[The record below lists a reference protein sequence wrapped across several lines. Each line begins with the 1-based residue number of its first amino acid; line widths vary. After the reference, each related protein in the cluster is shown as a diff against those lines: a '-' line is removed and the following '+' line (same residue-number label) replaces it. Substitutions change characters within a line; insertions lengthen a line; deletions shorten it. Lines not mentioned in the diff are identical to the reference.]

1 MKTQRLQAA
10 FARRREA
17 DIDRIERTSAVNK
30 YFDHWSKVTSRF
42 ESWTDPEYYQQAE
55 ESLRK
60 EKEKKLKEAKLEER
74 RSKLRQLL
82 NSENAKYQQELQ
94 EVNKPKPRKLPND
107 LLEKLDRDQKYLSE
121 EKRRLELESKLY
133 GKWRYGVNDENV
145 LFESKT
151 NNEALAKL
159 NWLDKQIEKRMH
171 QEEEAKQ
178 AEERRLKILEET
190 RKREENLKEQ
200 QKLREAELKELRAMQ
215 ESNLTELK
223 GRELQSI
230 HLREKEVDLREK
242 LEKIANELHQLRSR
256 KQQKQNAAIPHNI
269 KRIKM
274 YIRQRSEEVR
284 EDLQQDIHALN
295 RILNCHSSEDAKRLK
310 SQFEAF
316 YKAELQKQSTIEA
329 MYESEA
335 KHNLIKWEAEW
346 AEMSNDRE
354 AQIALIFKKIKTV
367 LEAELSENLDEQ
379 KRLVEIRQ
387 QHVALIE
394 NSNEKLKALVREQKS
409 FIQAYD
415 QVDANSSEVGGEN
428 VKDEEVLKMANCSL
442 DESSPRRPKFGRKRV
457 AWT

>member
-1 MKTQRLQAA
+1 
-10 FARRREA
+10 
-17 DIDRIERTSAVNK
+17 
-30 YFDHWSKVTSRF
+30 
-42 ESWTDPEYYQQAE
+42 
-55 ESLRK
+55 
-60 EKEKKLKEAKLEER
+60 
-74 RSKLRQLL
+74 
-82 NSENAKYQQELQ
+82 
-94 EVNKPKPRKLPND
+94 
-107 LLEKLDRDQKYLSE
+107 
-121 EKRRLELESKLY
+121 
-133 GKWRYGVNDENV
+133 
-145 LFESKT
+145 
-151 NNEALAKL
+151 
-159 NWLDKQIEKRMH
+159 MH

-178 AEERRLKILEET
+178 AEERRLKILEES

-223 GRELQSI
+223 SRELQSI

-256 KQQKQNAAIPHNI
+256 KQQKPNAPIPHNI

-295 RILNCHSSEDAKRLK
+295 RILNCHCSEDAQRLK

-354 AQIALIFKKIKTV
+354 AQIALIFKKIKTY

-415 QVDANSSEVGGEN
+415 QVDANSSEVDGEN
-428 VKDEEVLKMANCSL
+428 VKDEEVLKMANCTL
-442 DESSPRRPKFGRKRV
+442 DDSSPRRPKFGRKRV